1 MKAVGTPGPSG
12 PVSKSGGEAGL
23 LRALGPG
30 MAVAVV
36 VGNVIGSGI
45 FAKPGTIAAEAGDF
59 TLILLAWVTGGALCA
74 LGALCYAELATMLPR
89 AGGLYVY
96 LREAYGKPVA
106 FLFGWNELLF
116 NRPAS
121 IGALSWIFIGS
132 LTQAL
137 QWQVGTVPRVLL
149 ATLLIAALAWV
160 NVLGVIWGGRVQG
173 VTTLIKATFLG
184 LLALLPFVLWP
195 FTESSIDIAHYS
207 STIAQ
212 PSGTTGWRFG
222 VILLA
227 VMWAYNG
234 WHGITP
240 VAEEVRNPQKN
251 IPLAL
256 FGGVGLLALLY
267 ISANLAYH
275 GVLSMEQMATS
286 GEHAA
291 ERMVS
296 ELLGPVGGMVMSAVV
311 MCSVFGA
318 INSNLLIA
326 PRISFAMGRD
336 GVFFRQLGWIHSS
349 YRTPAVAIVVQAV
362 MAVLL
367 VITAAALVEWAPA
380 LQEAVVGWST
390 LENLLA
396 GLNTTSIFNLLSN
409 FVIFAVSIFY
419 ALAALAVVVL
429 RYKHPDWER
438 PYRTWGYPLVPLL
451 FVAFYVWFLG
461 QVYVGKP
468 LEANAGL
475 LLILLGLPVYYAWRR
490 RERKAG
496 S

>member
-1 MKAVGTPGPSG
+1 
-12 PVSKSGGEAGL
+12 
-23 LRALGPG
+23 

-45 FAKPGTIAAEAGDF
+45 FAKPGTIAAEAGSF
-59 TLILLAWVTGGALCA
+59 PLILLAWVTGGALCA
-74 LGALCYAELATMLPR
+74 LGALCFAELATMLPR
-89 AGGLYVY
+89 AGGMYVY
-96 LREAYGKPVA
+96 LREAYGKPIA

-121 IGALSWIFIGS
+121 IGALSWIFVGS
-132 LTQAL
+132 LAQAL
-137 QWQVGTVPRVLL
+137 HWQVETTTRVLL
-149 ATLLIAALAWV
+149 AMILIAGLTWV
-160 NVLGVIWGGRVQG
+160 NVIGVIWGGRVQG
-173 VTTLIKATFLG
+173 ATTLIKATFLG
-184 LLALLPFVLWP
+184 LLAILPFLMWP
-195 FTESSIDIAHYS
+195 FAESTIDVANYS
-207 STIAQ
+207 STIQ
-212 PSGTTGWRFG
+212 PPDGTPTWRFG

-251 IPLAL
+251 IPRAL
-256 FGGVGLLALLY
+256 FGGVGLLTLLY
-267 ISANLAYH
+267 ISANVAYH
-275 GVLSMEQMATS
+275 GVLSMEQMAAS

-291 ERMVS
+291 EVMVQ
-296 ELLGPVGGMVMSAVV
+296 ELLNPLVGPVGGMIMSGVV

-326 PRISFAMGRD
+326 PRIAFAMGRD
-336 GVFFRQLGWIHSS
+336 GIFFRQLGWIHAT

-367 VITAAALVEWAPA
+367 VVTSAVLVECAPL
-380 LQEAVVGWST
+380 LQESVAGWPT
-390 LENLLA
+390 LESLLD
-396 GLNTTSIFNLLSN
+396 GLDTTSIFNLLSN

-429 RYKHPDWER
+429 RYKHPEWPR
-438 PYRTWGYPLVPLL
+438 PYRTWGYPVVPLL
-451 FVAFYVWFLG
+451 FVGFYVWFLG
-461 QVYVGKP
+461 QVYLGKP

-475 LLILLGLPVYYAWRR
+475 VLILLGLPVYYAWQR
-490 RERKAG
+490 REEKLKAE